1 MGSVELLREAR
12 AAHLTVTLAGDGLHV
27 EGPRSAGEIVGRIK
41 AHKAE
46 VMQALAS
53 EGICSQCGTRPGD
66 AGEDANGDRWCVIC
80 RDVDSQLHAL
90 DVPAKLAGLGVRA
103 AWVGA
108 LSELGELLG
117 HPALNFKPGH
127 SVTVGAAGW
136 GKFSARASV
145 EDMALVLARLRV
157 LVDELPCPEGGAL

>member
-1 MGSVELLREAR
+1 MGDLALLREAL
-12 AAHLTVTLAGDGLHV
+12 AAGLTLTVDGDTLRMA
-27 EGPRSAGEIVGRIK
+27 GPRSAGEIVERIK

-46 VMQALAS
+46 VMQALAD

-66 AGEDANGDRWCVIC
+66 AGSDENGDRWCVIC
-80 RDVDSQLHAL
+80 RDVDYQLHAL
-90 DVPAKLAGLGVRA
+90 DVPTKLAGQGVRA

-127 SVTVGAAGW
+127 LVPVGAAGW

-145 EDMALVLARLRV
+145 EDMALVLAALRV
-157 LVDELPCPEGGAL
+157 LVDELPRPERGEL

>member
-12 AAHLTVTLAGDGLHV
+12 AAHFTVTLAGDGLHV
-27 EGPRSAGEIVGRIK
+27 EGPRSAREIVEKIK

-66 AGEDANGDRWCVIC
+66 AGTDANGDRWCRVC
-80 RDVDSQLHAL
+80 NDADQLLHAGEI
-90 DVPAKLAGLGVRA
+90 PAKLAGQGVRA

-108 LSELGELLG
+108 LSELGELVA
-117 HPALNFKPGH
+117 HPALNFKPGY
-127 SVTVGAAGW
+127 SVTPGAAGW
-136 GKFSARASV
+136 GKFSARASID
-145 EDMALVLARLRV
+145 DMALVLAALRV
-157 LVDELPCPEGGAL
+157 LVAELPRPEGGAL